1 MCADKSMAQRSFTL
15 LESCI
20 EGIPSVALAFA
31 ATGKCLTSNQKA
43 CALMGNKGSPDSLDQ
58 ACRWLPIPIAEALK
72 ILWHSYQHRKQ
83 LESTDVS
90 FQGLYFRLSGA
101 VLGASRSLGAGMMV
115 TLEDITKQVR
125 QEIKLEVFRQG
136 VANYRDMQSRDARW
150 NFMLDALKRLTNSEY
165 ALIGDTVEG
174 PGQLPSL
181 RIHAISDLSWSDDS
195 RQLMEKL
202 RSGEMTLS
210 NPDSLLG
217 RVFAHGETVLTDD
230 LAHHPLRGG
239 FPPGH
244 PVIHNFLGIPIF
256 DGKQLIGMLGVAN
269 ASQGYAKTLA
279 DELAPFAATCSL
291 LINLYR
297 DSRSRED
304 MLCRLETAREQ
315 AERANRAKGDFLAS
329 MSHELRTPLNS
340 ILGYSQLL
348 KRHDLPA
355 REAGFVDNVLQ
366 SGQQL
371 LALIGDLLDFA
382 NLEHEPLPLMQ
393 EPVLLQ
399 GVLDELRAYF
409 LPLATNRDITLLP
422 WPPDKVWVLGD
433 SLRIRRILSQLIS
446 NAIRFQTA
454 GGEVSIALNYQQ
466 NNIGI
471 AVRDKGNGIAPS
483 QHDDVFIPFNRL
495 DAGMGSVE
503 GSGVGLSLANN
514 LAKSLGGHITLES
527 ELGKGACFTLWL
539 ARAEPPETLL
549 VPAQDEVSAPRLKR
563 LLYVEDNRINQRLME
578 RIIEK
583 WSHISLELADSAEQ
597 GLSLL
602 EEHPYDLVLMDI
614 SLPGMNGD
622 EALQCIR
629 ANPRIT
635 SLPVI
640 AVSAHAS
647 DDDVQ
652 RGLSQGFNHYLTKP
666 VNVARLEEVLRACLA
681 E

>member
-1 MCADKSMAQRSFTL
+1 M
-15 LESCI
+15 
-20 EGIPSVALAFA
+20 
-31 ATGKCLTSNQKA
+31 
-43 CALMGNKGSPDSLDQ
+43 
-58 ACRWLPIPIAEALK
+58 
-72 ILWHSYQHRKQ
+72 
-83 LESTDVS
+83 
-90 FQGLYFRLSGA
+90 
-101 VLGASRSLGAGMMV
+101 
-115 TLEDITKQVR
+115 
-125 QEIKLEVFRQG
+125 
-136 VANYRDMQSRDARW
+136 
-150 NFMLDALKRLTNSEY
+150 
-165 ALIGDTVEG
+165 
-174 PGQLPSL
+174 
-181 RIHAISDLSWSDDS
+181 
-195 RQLMEKL
+195 
-202 RSGEMTLS
+202 
-210 NPDSLLG
+210 
-217 RVFAHGETVLTDD
+217 
-230 LAHHPLRGG
+230 
-239 FPPGH
+239 
-244 PVIHNFLGIPIF
+244 
-256 DGKQLIGMLGVAN
+256 
-269 ASQGYAKTLA
+269 
-279 DELAPFAATCSL
+279 
-291 LINLYR
+291 
-297 DSRSRED
+297 
-304 MLCRLETAREQ
+304 
-315 AERANRAKGDFLAS
+315 
-329 MSHELRTPLNS
+329 
-340 ILGYSQLL
+340 
-348 KRHDLPA
+348 
-355 REAGFVDNVLQ
+355 
-366 SGQQL
+366 
-371 LALIGDLLDFA
+371 
-382 NLEHEPLPLMQ
+382 
-393 EPVLLQ
+393 
-399 GVLDELRAYF
+399 
-409 LPLATNRDITLLP
+409 
-422 WPPDKVWVLGD
+422 
-433 SLRIRRILSQLIS
+433 
-446 NAIRFQTA
+446 
-454 GGEVSIALNYQQ
+454 
-466 NNIGI
+466 
-471 AVRDKGNGIAPS
+471 RDKGNGIAPS